1 MAIYK
6 VGSDG
11 KAPSYAVNGD
21 YVVTGGGTYKVGDSS
36 YHDPNQTTYNFKGT
50 YDAAPSISYAQA
62 TAQATSPATAA
73 TGQTSNN
80 SKMQSG
86 AVNTA
91 KGTEG
96 TTYVSN
102 KGQGVLNYDNSTG
115 RLIRTMPDGRAWYVD
130 PGEAKYNELYQEYY
144 NTYGVDPLG
153 RFTGTAANGAGT
165 MQSAASS
172 MEPYIQ
178 EMQQLVNSMMN
189 AQAPAYQTPDTSAQR
204 AQLDQYLSQLGSI
217 QYNPIDYNQYMEG
230 VGTLDDY
237 VQEAVNALTPG
248 YKKQYDAA
256 YNKSMQ
262 NLNRA
267 GLVDS
272 VYGQALAAQ
281 QQNAITDALMAEA
294 GTMGLDLRQQAKD
307 DAYRA
312 YQAAVNENQ
321 FGTQLKSNNLS
332 QAGSLTMN
340 YIGLLND
347 EAKNLNDYNMQAY
360 LAKMQQYTAA
370 IDAAYQMG
378 SLTSAEYENM
388 ISAAK
393 LELSKVEAELTAA
406 QIANTNADTE
416 KIKAQTD
423 AIRWEMANP
432 TSASG
437 YGSGYSYG
445 YGGGGGDDIVLDNGG
460 GNGRLVSD
468 SELFA
473 NMATPTKGPG
483 GSTATLNYTQ
493 TKNTVNQLLRDG
505 NTAQA
510 KQVVTAQQGGLT
522 TAQLDELDLLI
533 AAKEAQSGKKTPTG
547 GGFH

>member
-6 VGSDG
+6 VGSNG
-11 KAPSYAVNGD
+11 KAPTYAVNGD
-21 YVVTGGGTYKVGDSS
+21 YIVTGGGTYMVGNSS

-50 YDAAPSISYAQA
+50 YDAAPNISPAQQN
-62 TAQATSPATAA
+62 AQATSPASAA
-73 TGQTSNN
+73 WGQTGSG

-86 AVNTA
+86 AVNTM

-102 KGQGVLNYDNSTG
+102 KGEGKLNYDPGSG
-115 RLIRTMPDGRAWYVD
+115 RLVRTMPDGRAWYVD

-144 NTYGVDPLG
+144 NTYGLDPRG
-153 RFTGTAANGAGT
+153 MFTGIAANGPGA
-165 MQSAASS
+165 MQSAAGS
-172 MEPYIQ
+172 MDAYIR
-178 EMQQLVNSMMN
+178 EMQQLVNAMMST
-189 AQAPAYQTPDTSAQR
+189 QAPAYQAPDTSAQR

-217 QYNPIDYNQYMEG
+217 QYNPVDYNQYMEG

-272 VYGQALAAQ
+272 VYGQALTAQ

-294 GTMGLDLRQQAKD
+294 GTMGLDLRQQAMD
-307 DAYRA
+307 DAFRA
-312 YQAAVNENQ
+312 YQAAVQENQ
-321 FGTQLKSNNLS
+321 FGTQLKSDNLS

-360 LAKMQQYTAA
+360 LSKMQQYTAA
-370 IDAAYQMG
+370 IDAAYQKG

-432 TSASG
+432 TKAASG
-437 YGSGYSYG
+437 YGSGGYYSS
-445 YGGGGGDDIVLDNGG
+445 GGGDGVGPVGGGYPDSAEKELWEYYDNAG
-460 GNGRLVSD
+460 GNGDKFV
-468 SELFA
+468 A
-473 NMATPTKGPG
+473 
-483 GSTATLNYTQ
+483 
-493 TKNTVNQLLRDG
+493 
-505 NTAQA
+505 TAQA
-510 KQVVTAQQGGLT
+510 AGYDGSFAANWYADTNKLLQMEAAYDAANAKTPEKQENKRTLK
-522 TAQLDELDLLI
+522 DLLTPN
-533 AAKEAQSGKKTPTG
+533 KNGKYATTG
-547 GGFH
+547 AR